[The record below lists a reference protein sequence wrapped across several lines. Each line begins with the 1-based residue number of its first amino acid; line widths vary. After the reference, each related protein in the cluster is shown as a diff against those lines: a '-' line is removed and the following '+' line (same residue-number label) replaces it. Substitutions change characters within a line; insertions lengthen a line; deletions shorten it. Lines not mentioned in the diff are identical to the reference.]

1 MLMNFLK
8 QVWLLIAISIP
19 ITVLIM
25 SCLSWVKLPNAH
37 SKIRKSSNEKLI
49 LKRETFTQYA
59 GTYTLYTVNIFTNHG
74 DAQIKF
80 DHYSYC

>member
-1 MLMNFLK
+1 MLNFLK

-37 SKIRKSSNEKLI
+37 SKIRKSSNEKLT
-49 LKRETFTQYA
+49 LKRETFMRYTGKYA
-59 GTYTLYTVNIFTNHG
+59 LYTVNIFTNHG
-74 DAQIKF
+74 DTQNKF